1 MGWEGEGR
9 VSEGSRVATVDG
21 RVDRA
26 RSGSGWEKS
35 WGGGRE
41 AFNPIARGGGAREWR
56 REDARGGLS
65 ATRAGG
71 MGSRGASDAPVTR
84 LYTFFSAGLGMSWNP
99 APNGREAKSARVKS
113 TVPGGRPVAPAKG
126 RTTDSCQSDM
136 CA

>member
-1 MGWEGEGR
+1 MGEELGR
-9 VSEGSRVATVDG
+9 R
-21 RVDRA
+21 
-26 RSGSGWEKS
+26 
-35 WGGGRE
+35 RE
-41 AFNPIARGGGAREWR
+41 AFNSIARGGGAREWR

-71 MGSRGASDAPVTR
+71 MGSRGVSDAPVTR